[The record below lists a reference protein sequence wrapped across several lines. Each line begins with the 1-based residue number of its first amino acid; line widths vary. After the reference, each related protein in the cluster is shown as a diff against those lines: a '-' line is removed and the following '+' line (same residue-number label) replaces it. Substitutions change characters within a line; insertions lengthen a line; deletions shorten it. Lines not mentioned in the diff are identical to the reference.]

1 MATAKRCDKV
11 AFMGV
16 DGKYYRMTNFTEIAT
31 SKNPKE
37 YTRQYVDEEFERDS
51 VVGYSPSISYSFDYD
66 NENPVHKLLKE
77 IIDNELVGEEAVVEI
92 IMADIENPNGTNN
105 AVSRR
110 WSVIPDSEGQS
121 LDAYTYSGSFK
132 ACGGKSMVT
141 VISAD
146 GWQTITKE

>member
-1 MATAKRCDKV
+1 MAAAKRCDKV

-37 YTRQYVDEEFERDS
+37 YTRQYVDEEFERGN

-66 NENPVHKLLKE
+66 TENPVHNLLKE
-77 IIDNELVGEEAVVEI
+77 IIDNELIGDEAVVEI
-92 IMADIENPNGTNN
+92 IMADIDDPEGKNS
-105 AVSRR
+105 AISRK
-110 WSVIPDSEGQS
+110 WSVIPDSEGSS
-121 LDAYTYSGSFK
+121 LDAYTYSGSFRANGEK
-132 ACGGKSMVT
+132 EFVQ

-146 GWQTITKE
+146 GWKTITKE